1 MSLRRPGGMLR
12 TFADR
17 SPTGSELGPWGGKPM
32 SERPARHSGLIPIAL
47 LAVTVLIAGACGG
60 SAASTGPSADAS
72 AAAPPT
78 SGASQPAVEP
88 SATGGG
94 IVTIAF
100 ESDIQYFD
108 PALAYDTV
116 SAAAQRLLFDQLV
129 MYDEDFRKV
138 LAVTQRLVKD
148 ANAKGVFVVDR
159 NGQMI
164 SEAGEMRGID
174 TTSLAS
180 LTAGSV
186 AATGG
191 LAKIVGEEEF
201 PVHFHQGQ
209 RDNLHITLIAGRI
222 ILVVVFD
229 DRSSLGLVRLRVKKA
244 GAQLAKVFEDIQ
256 KKAEQ
261 SQATGGGQTPFAEI
275 TDEDID
281 NLFSV

>member
-1 MSLRRPGGMLR
+1 M
-12 TFADR
+12 
-17 SPTGSELGPWGGKPM
+17 
-32 SERPARHSGLIPIAL
+32 H
-47 LAVTVLIAGACGG
+47 
-60 SAASTGPSADAS
+60 
-72 AAAPPT
+72 
-78 SGASQPAVEP
+78 
-88 SATGGG
+88 
-94 IVTIAF
+94 
-100 ESDIQYFD
+100 
-108 PALAYDTV
+108 DT
-116 SAAAQRLLFDQLV
+116 QLV
-129 MYDEDFRKV
+129 MFDEDFRKV

-164 SEAGEMRGID
+164 GEAGEMRGID

-222 ILVVVFD
+222 ILVVIFD

-244 GAQLAKVFEDIQ
+244 GVQLARVFEEIQ

-261 SQATGGGQTPFAEI
+261 NQAMGNVGTPFAEI

>member
-1 MSLRRPGGMLR
+1 M
-12 TFADR
+12 
-17 SPTGSELGPWGGKPM
+17 
-32 SERPARHSGLIPIAL
+32 H
-47 LAVTVLIAGACGG
+47 
-60 SAASTGPSADAS
+60 
-72 AAAPPT
+72 
-78 SGASQPAVEP
+78 
-88 SATGGG
+88 
-94 IVTIAF
+94 
-100 ESDIQYFD
+100 
-108 PALAYDTV
+108 DT
-116 SAAAQRLLFDQLV
+116 QLV
-129 MYDEDFRKV
+129 MFDEDFRKV

-164 SEAGEMRGID
+164 GEAGEMRGID

-244 GAQLAKVFEDIQ
+244 GVQLARVFEEIQ
-256 KKAEQ
+256 KKADQ
-261 SQATGGGQTPFAEI
+261 SQAQSRRTPFAEI

>member
-108 PALAYDTV
+108 PAGALRISSTICWALCLPTFLPHFG
-116 SAAAQRLLFDQLV
+116 QCW
-129 MYDEDFRKV
+129 
-138 LAVTQRLVKD
+138 TPID
-148 ANAKGVFVVDR
+148 A
-159 NGQMI
+159 
-164 SEAGEMRGID
+164 
-174 TTSLAS
+174 
-180 LTAGSV
+180 
-186 AATGG
+186 
-191 LAKIVGEEEF
+191 
-201 PVHFHQGQ
+201 
-209 RDNLHITLIAGRI
+209 
-222 ILVVVFD
+222 
-229 DRSSLGLVRLRVKKA
+229 
-244 GAQLAKVFEDIQ
+244 
-256 KKAEQ
+256 
-261 SQATGGGQTPFAEI
+261 
-275 TDEDID
+275 
-281 NLFSV
+281 

>member
-1 MSLRRPGGMLR
+1 MH
-12 TFADR
+12 DN
-17 SPTGSELGPWGGKPM
+17 
-32 SERPARHSGLIPIAL
+32 
-47 LAVTVLIAGACGG
+47 
-60 SAASTGPSADAS
+60 
-72 AAAPPT
+72 
-78 SGASQPAVEP
+78 
-88 SATGGG
+88 
-94 IVTIAF
+94 
-100 ESDIQYFD
+100 
-108 PALAYDTV
+108 
-116 SAAAQRLLFDQLV
+116 QLV
-129 MYDEDFRKV
+129 MFEEDFRKV

-148 ANAKGVFVVDR
+148 ANAKGIFVVDR

-222 ILVVVFD
+222 ILVVIFD

-244 GAQLAKVFEDIQ
+244 GAQLAKIFEEIE

-261 SQATGGGQTPFAEI
+261 SQAQGTAGTPFAEI